1 MPKRWGVER
10 SDGNAQGRD
19 ARSVLEYGTTAA
31 KGRLCIC
38 SRATW
43 TDDAQAVSFGFHMHE
58 GFAMSR
64 LLSPSH
70 RLVAVN
76 FFIQLAF
83 QSTYF
88 VGIIGCGTYVLGAGA
103 FETSALVFGLNLVLI
118 FATFCSGA
126 LVDSLGPRHVP
137 LAVCVLLCASGVFG
151 LVAPV
156 SYSAL
161 ALLAI
166 STGLLFGAGTTAMDA
181 YPRFLTEVPDELLRI
196 NGLNNIA
203 TSVAVIVG
211 PALGGVIASVFSNQG
226 VFFLLAVAPVPALLL
241 ATSLCEGAAVQ
252 GFAKPESRAEATG
265 LRSLWEGVIAT
276 AADADLRLIFLM
288 GFMGF
293 FSYGAFDSLESLF
306 YRDVLCVGTE
316 WMGWL
321 SAIAGIGGTLG
332 SYLIMRVPS
341 GRIRLEL
348 LAAMLLVTG
357 VGSVV
362 YVGTAHVAVA
372 AVGQLVCG
380 IGFGAMGPV
389 RVTLTQRLSD
399 PAKVGRVLGVMRVG
413 LNGAGVLPLVV
424 APFLAD
430 AFGVQG
436 VLVGASLATAAIACT
451 FWAIARRRG

>member
-1 MPKRWGVER
+1 
-10 SDGNAQGRD
+10 
-19 ARSVLEYGTTAA
+19 
-31 KGRLCIC
+31 
-38 SRATW
+38 
-43 TDDAQAVSFGFHMHE
+43 
-58 GFAMSR
+58 MSR

-118 FATFCSGA
+118 FATFCAGA
-126 LVDSLGPRHVP
+126 LVDSLGPRHVL

-156 SYSAL
+156 SYPAL

-166 STGLLFGAGTTAMDA
+166 SAGLLFGAGTTAMDA
-181 YPRFLTEVPDELLRI
+181 YPRFLTEAPEELLRI

-211 PALGGVIASVFSNQG
+211 PALGGVIASAFSNQG
-226 VFFLLAVAPVPALLL
+226 VFFLLAAAPVPALLL
-241 ATSLCEGAAVQ
+241 VASLREGTAVQ
-252 GFAKPESRAEATG
+252 GVDKPKSRDGATG
-265 LRSLWEGVIAT
+265 LRSLWEGVITT

-288 GFMGF
+288 GFF
-293 FSYGAFDSLESLF
+293 AYGAFDSLESLF
-306 YRDVLCVGTE
+306 YRDVLCVGAE

-362 YVGTAHVAVA
+362 YVGTASVAVA

-399 PAKVGRVLGVMRVG
+399 PAKVGRVMGVMRVG
-413 LNGAGVLPLVV
+413 LNGAGVLPLIV

-451 FWAIARRRG
+451 FWAIARHRG

>member
-1 MPKRWGVER
+1 
-10 SDGNAQGRD
+10 
-19 ARSVLEYGTTAA
+19 
-31 KGRLCIC
+31 
-38 SRATW
+38 
-43 TDDAQAVSFGFHMHE
+43 
-58 GFAMSR
+58 MSR
-64 LLSPSH
+64 FLSPSR
-70 RLVAVN
+70 RLVAVD

-118 FATFCSGA
+118 FATFCAGA
-126 LVDSLGPRHVP
+126 LVDSLGPRCVL

-156 SYSAL
+156 SYPAL

-166 STGLLFGAGTTAMDA
+166 SIGLLFGAGTTAMDA
-181 YPRFLTEVPDELLRI
+181 YPRFLTEAPEELLRI

-211 PALGGVIASVFSNQG
+211 PALGGVIASICSNQG
-226 VFFLLAVAPVPALLL
+226 VFFLLAVAPVPAFLLV
-241 ATSLCEGAAVQ
+241 ASLREGAAVQ
-252 GFAKPESRAEATG
+252 GVDKPESRAEATG
-265 LRSLWEGVIAT
+265 LRSLWEGIVVT

-293 FSYGAFDSLESLF
+293 FAYGAFDSLESLF
-306 YRDVLCVGTE
+306 YRDVLCVGTQ

-341 GRIRLEL
+341 GRIGLEL

-362 YVGTAHVAVA
+362 YVGTAHVAFA

-380 IGFGAMGPV
+380 VGFGAMGPV

-424 APFLAD
+424 APFLAE

-436 VLVGASLATAAIACT
+436 VLVGASLATAGIACA
-451 FWAIARRRG
+451 FWAIARHRG

>member
-1 MPKRWGVER
+1 
-10 SDGNAQGRD
+10 
-19 ARSVLEYGTTAA
+19 
-31 KGRLCIC
+31 
-38 SRATW
+38 
-43 TDDAQAVSFGFHMHE
+43 
-58 GFAMSR
+58 MSCF
-64 LLSPSH
+64 LSPSH
-70 RLVAVN
+70 RLVAVD

-103 FETSALVFGLNLVLI
+103 FETSALVFGLNLALI
-118 FATFCSGA
+118 FATFCAGA
-126 LVDSLGPRHVP
+126 FVDSLGPRRVL

-151 LVAPV
+151 LVALV
-156 SYSAL
+156 SYPVL

-166 STGLLFGAGTTAMDA
+166 SAGLLFGAGTTAMDA
-181 YPRFLTEVPDELLRI
+181 YPRFLTETPEELLRI
-196 NGLNNIA
+196 NGLNYIA
-203 TSVAVIVG
+203 TNVAVIVG
-211 PALGGVIASVFSNQG
+211 PALGGVIASAISNQG
-226 VFFLLAVAPVPALLL
+226 VFFLLAAAPVPALLL
-241 ATSLCEGAAVQ
+241 VTSLQEGAAVP
-252 GFAKPESRAEATG
+252 GIDKSGARDEATG
-265 LRSLWEGVIAT
+265 LISLWEGVVAT
-276 AADADLRLIFLM
+276 AADVDLRLIFLM

-293 FSYGAFDSLESLF
+293 FAYGAFDSLESLF
-306 YRDVLCVGTE
+306 YRDVLCVGTQ

-362 YVGTAHVAVA
+362 YVGTVYVAVA

-413 LNGAGVLPLVV
+413 LNGAGVLPLLA

-436 VLVGASLATAAIACT
+436 VLVGASLATVAIACV
-451 FWAIARRRG
+451 FWAIAWCRG